1 MTTDKSAATVEYSW
15 STDGE
20 TYQDRCASIEEA
32 ISEALN
38 SGREFEVGQT
48 LFIGQ
53 VIPVNAIR
61 LADAGSVIDDMQ
73 VRAYDLCG
81 EPAED
86 YLACATKEQCAQLE
100 SLIAAWADS
109 VEAPNFWDIGTV
121 VERVITIEDLDETCE
136 AGQPECGPVTN
147 HDSEGVPL
155 CAVCWD
161 GLLADSQD
169 GDAAEVK
176 S

>member
-1 MTTDKSAATVEYSW
+1 MNTGNPKQYSW

-20 TYQDRCASIEEA
+20 TYEDRCASIEEA

-48 LFIGQ
+48 LHIGQ
-53 VIPVNAIR
+53 VIPVNAAK
-61 LADAGSVIDDMQ
+61 LVDAHSVIEDLQ

-86 YLACATKEQCAQLE
+86 YLACATEEQRAQLE

-109 VEAPNFWDIGTV
+109 IEAPNFWEIGTV
-121 VERVITIEDLDETCE
+121 VTHVITREDL
-136 AGQPECGPVTN
+136 G
-147 HDSEGVPL
+147 
-155 CAVCWD
+155 D
-161 GLLADSQD
+161 GN
-169 GDAAEVK
+169 V
-176 S
+176 

>member
-1 MTTDKSAATVEYSW
+1 MNTGNPKQYSW

-20 TYQDRCASIEEA
+20 TYQDRCASIDEA

-53 VIPVNAIR
+53 VIPVNAAQ
-61 LADAGSVIDDMQ
+61 LVDAHSVIDDLK

-86 YLACATKEQCAQLE
+86 YLACATKEHRGQLE

-109 VEAPNFWDIGTV
+109 VEAPKFWEIGTV
-121 VERVITIEDLDETCE
+121 VTHVITREDL
-136 AGQPECGPVTN
+136 G
-147 HDSEGVPL
+147 
-155 CAVCWD
+155 D
-161 GLLADSQD
+161 GS
-169 GDAAEVK
+169 V
-176 S
+176 

>member
-1 MTTDKSAATVEYSW
+1 MTTDNKSASVQYSW

-20 TYQDRCASIEEA
+20 TYQARCASIEEA

-38 SGREFEVGQT
+38 SGGEFEVGQT

-53 VIPVNAIR
+53 VIPVNVIR
-61 LADAGSVIDDMQ
+61 LVDADSVVDDMQ

-86 YLACATKEQCAQLE
+86 YLASATKEQRAKLE

-109 VEAPNFWDIGTV
+109 VEQPNFWDIGAV
-121 VERVITIEDLDETCE
+121 VEHVITSEDL
-136 AGQPECGPVTN
+136 G
-147 HDSEGVPL
+147 
-155 CAVCWD
+155 D
-161 GLLADSQD
+161 GN
-169 GDAAEVK
+169 V
-176 S
+176 